1 MPAMKRAKEEKPA
14 PARPLC
20 SCGSPGAF
28 LVQID
33 VQELVLDRDAGISS
47 RPYWSAKYR
56 TGTRIESIM
65 CKDCVRANVQLQIL
79 VTAKVEKAR
88 EVP

>member
-1 MPAMKRAKEEKPA
+1 MKKVKEE

-20 SCGSPGAF
+20 VCGSPGAF
-28 LVQID
+28 QVQIH

-56 TGTRIESIM
+56 TGTWIETIM
-65 CKDCVRANVQLQIL
+65 CQACVRANVQLQ
-79 VTAKVEKAR
+79 VSAVAKFEKATKI
-88 EVP
+88 P

>member
-1 MPAMKRAKEEKPA
+1 MSAMKRAKDQPE

-20 SCGSPGAF
+20 MCGSPGAF
-28 LVQID
+28 LVQIE
-33 VQELVLDRDAGISS
+33 VQELVLDRDAGISA

-56 TGTRIESIM
+56 TGTKIESIM
-65 CKDCVRANVQLQIL
+65 CQKCVRSNVQLQ
-79 VTAKVEKAR
+79 VVATAKIEKAH

>member
-1 MPAMKRAKEEKPA
+1 MKNKKDQPE

-20 SCGSPGAF
+20 MCGSPGAF

-33 VQELVLDRDAGISS
+33 VQQLVLDREAGISS

-65 CKDCVRANVQLQIL
+65 CQACVRSNVQLQ
-79 VTAKVEKAR
+79 VVATAKVEKAR

>member
-1 MPAMKRAKEEKPA
+1 MKGKKDRPD

-20 SCGSPGAF
+20 MCGSPGAF
-28 LVQID
+28 LVTID
-33 VQELVLDRDAGISS
+33 VQELVLDRDAGMSS
-47 RPYWSAKYR
+47 RPYWTAKYR

-65 CKDCVRANVQLQIL
+65 CQGCVRSNVQLQ
-79 VTAKVEKAR
+79 VVATAKLEKAK

>member
-1 MPAMKRAKEEKPA
+1 MKSAKNQPE

-20 SCGSPGAF
+20 MCGSPGAF
-28 LVQID
+28 QVQIE

-47 RPYWSAKYR
+47 RPYWIAKYR
-56 TGTRIESIM
+56 TGTKIESIM
-65 CKDCVRANVQLQIL
+65 CQKCVRANVQLQI
-79 VTAKVEKAR
+79 VATAKVEKAH